1 MSAPDSIRLV
11 LLGVVG
17 NTVLAAVKLIAGIV
31 GTSYALIADAVESM
45 VDVVG
50 SVVVLGGLRLARRN
64 ADEVFPYGYGKAEA
78 LAAFVVGLIILFAA
92 VGIVVQAIREI
103 LTPHHAPAPFT
114 LFVLIGVVLVKETL
128 SRLVSRA
135 NPGDQSVALSADA
148 FHHRSDAITSGA
160 AAVGIAIAL
169 WGGAGWESAD
179 DWAALLASA
188 VIFANGIGIMRRAAT
203 QLLDSRPH
211 ESVLQQVKAAAR
223 SVPGVVDVEK
233 LWVRQSGT
241 VYFVDI
247 HVHAD
252 PAMPLRDAHNVSHD
266 VKSAVCA
273 GVRGVKDVLVH
284 MEPAST

>member
-92 VGIVVQAIREI
+92 AGIVVQAIREI

-114 LFVLIGVVLVKETL
+114 LLVLVGVVLVKETL
-128 SRLVSRA
+128 SRLVARA

-160 AAVGIAIAL
+160 AAIGIAIAL
-169 WGGAGWESAD
+169 WGGDGWESAD

-188 VIFANGIGIMRRAAT
+188 VIFANGTGIMRRAAT

-211 ESVLQQVKAAAR
+211 ESVLQQVKAAALT
-223 SVPGVVDVEK
+223 VAGVVDVEK

-252 PAMPLRDAHNVSHD
+252 PAMPLRDAHNVSHA

>member
-1 MSAPDSIRLV
+1 VSLSGAVRLV
-11 LLGVVG
+11 LMGVIG
-17 NTVLAAVKLIAGIV
+17 NTLLAAVKLIAGIV

-50 SVVVLGGLRLARRN
+50 SVVVLGGLRLASRE

-78 LAAFVVGLIILFAA
+78 LSAFVVGLIILFAA
-92 VGIVVQAIREI
+92 IGFVLQAVREI

-114 LFVLIGVVLVKETL
+114 LIVLLGVVLVKETL

-135 NPGDQSVALSADA
+135 NHGDMSVALSADS
-148 FHHRSDAITSGA
+148 FHHRADAITSGA
-160 AAVGIAIAL
+160 AAMGIAIAL

-179 DWAALLASA
+179 DWAALVASA
-188 VIFANGIGIMRRAAT
+188 IIFYNGMAIIRRATT
-203 QLLDSRPH
+203 QLLDRRPS
-211 ESVLQQVKAAAR
+211 EKVLEQVKTAALA
-223 SVPGVVDVEK
+223 VAGVLDVEK

-252 PAMPLRDAHNVSHD
+252 PAMSLLVSHD
-266 VKSAVCA
+266 VSHAVKSAISERVS
-273 GVRGVKDVLVH
+273 GVKNVLVH
-284 MEPAST
+284 MEPART

>member
-1 MSAPDSIRLV
+1 MNATDSIRLV
-11 LLGVVG
+11 LLGVIG
-17 NTVLAAVKLIAGIV
+17 NTLLAAVKLIAGIV

-128 SRLVSRA
+128 SRRVARA
-135 NPGDQSVALSADA
+135 NQDDLSVALSADA

-160 AAVGIAIAL
+160 AAIGIAIAL

-188 VIFANGIGIMRRAAT
+188 VIFANGLGILRRAAT
-203 QLLDSRPH
+203 QLLDSRPD
-211 ESVLQQVKAAAR
+211 ESVLQAVKAAALA
-223 SVPGVVDVEK
+223 VTGVVDVEK

>member
-1 MSAPDSIRLV
+1 MSAPDSIRMV
-11 LLGVVG
+11 LLGVIG

-114 LFVLIGVVLVKETL
+114 LFVLLGVVLVKETL

-203 QLLDSRPH
+203 QLLDSRPD
-211 ESVLQQVKAAAR
+211 ESVLQQVKAAALA
-223 SVPGVVDVEK
+223 VPGVVDVEK

-247 HVHAD
+247 HIHAD

>member
-1 MSAPDSIRLV
+1 M
-11 LLGVVG
+11 
-17 NTVLAAVKLIAGIV
+17 T
-31 GTSYALIADAVESM
+31 
-45 VDVVG
+45 
-50 SVVVLGGLRLARRN
+50 
-64 ADEVFPYGYGKAEA
+64 
-78 LAAFVVGLIILFAA
+78 
-92 VGIVVQAIREI
+92 
-103 LTPHHAPAPFT
+103 
-114 LFVLIGVVLVKETL
+114 
-128 SRLVSRA
+128 
-135 NPGDQSVALSADA
+135 
-148 FHHRSDAITSGA
+148 A
-160 AAVGIAIAL
+160 AAGGAL

-203 QLLDSRPH
+203 QLLDSRPD

-223 SVPGVVDVEK
+223 GVPGVVDVEK

>member
-1 MSAPDSIRLV
+1 MSAPDSIRMV
-11 LLGVVG
+11 LLGVIG

-160 AAVGIAIAL
+160 AAIGIAIAL
-169 WGGAGWESAD
+169 RGGEGWASAD

-203 QLLDSRPH
+203 QLLDSRPD
-211 ESVLQQVKAAAR
+211 EAVLQQVKAAAR

>member
-1 MSAPDSIRLV
+1 MSSSGAVRLV
-11 LLGVVG
+11 LMGVIG
-17 NTVLAAVKLIAGIV
+17 NTLLAAVKLIAGIV

-50 SVVVLGGLRLARRN
+50 SVVVLGGLRLASRE

-78 LAAFVVGLIILFAA
+78 LSAFVVGLIILFAA
-92 VGIVVQAIREI
+92 VGIVLQAVREI

-114 LFVLIGVVLVKETL
+114 LIVLVGVVLVKETL

-135 NPGDQSVALSADA
+135 NRGDMSVALSADS
-148 FHHRSDAITSGA
+148 FHHRADAITSGA
-160 AAVGIAIAL
+160 AAMGIAIAL

-179 DWAALLASA
+179 DWAALVASA
-188 VIFANGIGIMRRAAT
+188 IIFYNGMAIIRRATT
-203 QLLDSRPH
+203 QLLDRRPS
-211 ESVLQQVKAAAR
+211 EQVLEQVKSAALA
-223 SVPGVVDVEK
+223 VAGVLDVEK

-252 PAMPLRDAHNVSHD
+252 PAMSLLVSHD
-266 VKSAVCA
+266 VSHAVKSAISERVS
-273 GVRGVKDVLVH
+273 GVKNVLVH
-284 MEPAST
+284 MEPART

>member
-17 NTVLAAVKLIAGIV
+17 NTLLAAVKLIAGIV

-223 SVPGVVDVEK
+223 GVPGVVDVEK

-273 GVRGVKDVLVH
+273 GVPGVKDVLVH

>member
-223 SVPGVVDVEK
+223 GVPGVVDVEK

>member
-169 WGGAGWESAD
+169 CGGNGWESAD

-203 QLLDSRPH
+203 QLLDSRPD
-211 ESVLQQVKAAAR
+211 EAVLQQVKAAAR
-223 SVPGVVDVEK
+223 GVPGVVDVEK

>member
-1 MSAPDSIRLV
+1 MSSPDSIRLV

-17 NTVLAAVKLIAGIV
+17 NTVLAAVKLLAGIV

>member
-160 AAVGIAIAL
+160 AAIGIAIAL
-169 WGGAGWESAD
+169 WGGNGWESAD

-223 SVPGVVDVEK
+223 GVPGVVDVEK

-273 GVRGVKDVLVH
+273 GVPGVKDVLVH

>member
-17 NTVLAAVKLIAGIV
+17 NTLLAAVKLIAGIV

>member
-1 MSAPDSIRLV
+1 MSSSGAVRLV
-11 LLGVVG
+11 LMGVIG
-17 NTVLAAVKLIAGIV
+17 NTLLAAVKLIAGIV

-50 SVVVLGGLRLARRN
+50 SVVVLGGLRLASRE

-78 LAAFVVGLIILFAA
+78 LSAFVVGLIILFAA
-92 VGIVVQAIREI
+92 VGIVLQAVREI

-114 LFVLIGVVLVKETL
+114 LIVLFGVVLVKETL

-135 NPGDQSVALSADA
+135 NRGDMSVALSADS
-148 FHHRSDAITSGA
+148 FHHRADAITSGA
-160 AAVGIAIAL
+160 AAMGIAIAL

-179 DWAALLASA
+179 DWAALVASA
-188 VIFANGIGIMRRAAT
+188 IIFYNGMAIIRRATT
-203 QLLDSRPH
+203 QLLDRRPS
-211 ESVLQQVKAAAR
+211 EQVLEQVKSAALA
-223 SVPGVVDVEK
+223 VAGVLDVEK

-252 PAMPLRDAHNVSHD
+252 PAMSLLVSHD
-266 VKSAVCA
+266 VSHAVKSAISERVS
-273 GVRGVKDVLVH
+273 GVKNVLVH
-284 MEPAST
+284 MEPART

>member
-203 QLLDSRPH
+203 QLLDSRPD

-223 SVPGVVDVEK
+223 GVPGVVDVEK

>member
-1 MSAPDSIRLV
+1 MSARDSARMV
-11 LLGVVG
+11 LLGVIG
-17 NTVLAAVKLIAGIV
+17 NTLLAAVKLIAGIV

-92 VGIVVQAIREI
+92 VGIVVQAVREI

-114 LFVLIGVVLVKETL
+114 LFVLIGIVLVKESL
-128 SRLVSRA
+128 SRLVTRA
-135 NPGDQSVALSADA
+135 NPGDLSVALSADA

-160 AAVGIAIAL
+160 AALGIAIAL
-169 WGGAGWESAD
+169 WGGDGWESAD

-188 VIFANGIGIMRRAAT
+188 VIFANGLGIMRRAAT
-203 QLLDSRPH
+203 QLLDSRPD
-211 ESVLQQVKAAAR
+211 EGVLQQVKAAALA
-223 SVPGVVDVEK
+223 VTGVVDVEK

-247 HVHAD
+247 HIHAD
-252 PAMPLRDAHNVSHD
+252 PAMPLREAHNVSHD
-266 VKSAVCA
+266 VKAAVCA

>member
-1 MSAPDSIRLV
+1 MSSPDSIRLV

-17 NTVLAAVKLIAGIV
+17 NTVLAAVKLLAGIV

-114 LFVLIGVVLVKETL
+114 LFVLIGVVLAKETL

>member
-17 NTVLAAVKLIAGIV
+17 NTVLAAVKLLAGIV